1 VETKTGENE
10 IYKKSRLESIKDY
23 FSILAEEELSDEI
36 PVSDIGASIFLLVVN
51 GLLGLYFIVH
61 QTESTGFFTPKFN
74 TLEMV
79 LLYGILIYWITTSVL
94 ILIGQKHPS
103 RNLDTYG
110 GLLFA
115 SFAILWLLLVFPFD
129 FTHFADVWQPE
140 FLKFLVQWISN
151 EIAVVLL
158 VLLLIIHLFFTVFT
172 LILRWY
178 VIKARAQRKIGEKIE

>member
-1 VETKTGENE
+1 MENKASD
-10 IYKKSRLESIKDY
+10 IVSNKKSRLESINDY
-23 FSILAEEELSDEI
+23 FSKLAEAELSDEI
-36 PVSDIGASIFLLVVN
+36 SVADIGASIFLLVVN
-51 GLLGLYFIVH
+51 GLLGLYFIAH
-61 QTESTGFFTPKFN
+61 QAEATGFFTPKFS

-151 EIAVVLL
+151 EIAWVLL
-158 VLLLIIHLFFTVFT
+158 VLLFIVHIFFTIFSM
-172 LILRWY
+172 ILKWY
-178 VIKARAQRKIGEKIE
+178 VLKAQAQRKLGEKNE